1 MHELYLCSSD
11 LRICF
16 LEAFQISRIVI
27 YITYANIHYSICDY
41 SRKAMEMNSNGPTAL
56 MCISTRRFHYLRFYI
71 SLRNGL

>member
-1 MHELYLCSSD
+1 MHELYLCFSD
-11 LRICF
+11 LRIRF
-16 LEAFQISRIVI
+16 LAFKISRIVI
-27 YITYANIHYSICDY
+27 NITYANIHYSICDC